1 MAEVTATQPQTAEP
15 TPAPVK
21 KKGPGK
27 KKMVKRLIALGV
39 AAAVLGGGGFA
50 LLSRNGEILV
60 QAEGRVLETGGVL
73 RAEVPFHD
81 SRGHTALCE
90 WQKGELLSCT
100 VRTARAP
107 TPATF
112 ALALFESVLLGLDAS
127 PFLSPE
133 LEADALKEYLGE
145 FRSVVMTDEEDRV
158 GLIYPRRERVFD
170 VRYFTVETDG
180 GRICNIVPVP

>member
-1 MAEVTATQPQTAEP
+1 M
-15 TPAPVK
+15 
-21 KKGPGK
+21 
-27 KKMVKRLIALGV
+27 
-39 AAAVLGGGGFA
+39 
-50 LLSRNGEILV
+50 
-60 QAEGRVLETGGVL
+60 
-73 RAEVPFHD
+73 
-81 SRGHTALCE
+81 
-90 WQKGELLSCT
+90 
-100 VRTARAP
+100 RTARAP

-170 VRYFTVETDG
+170 VRYFAVETDG